1 MESKT
6 ILLDNSLNS
15 FHFYQLNDTTQRRSV
30 LVKVDFNFL
39 DSSKDWSISTINGAG
54 LIGFAFGEVPSALY
68 VSLYTTTGN
77 YKLLLRI
84 SVSGLAPTGI
94 FTSGYKNADVLSHSQ
109 TVISNNFTITGKDIG
124 QPNSQEKDWS

>member
-15 FHFYQLNDTTQRRSV
+15 FHFYQLNDTAQRRSV
-30 LVKVDFNFL
+30 LVKVDFNFV
-39 DSSKDWSISTINGAG
+39 DSSKDWSTSTINGAG
-54 LIGFAFGEVPSALY
+54 LIGFAFGEVPSAMY

-94 FTSGYKNADVLSHSQ
+94 FTSGYQNTDVISNSQ
-109 TVISNNFTITGKDIG
+109 TTISNNFTTSSSMIVTAT
-124 QPNSQEKDWS
+124 QTVAL